1 MIFMRTISTKRTQCR
16 LARYVLVLLAAMLVG
31 LVGSGEGQ
39 ALTLEEA
46 LSAAYEENPTL
57 RAARAQLRG
66 VNEQVP
72 QALSDWRPDVT
83 VSTSTAQTFVD
94 TDTGNEENFTNPAD
108 AQVILSQP
116 LYRGGRTLAGTR
128 RAENDVR
135 AERERLKAV
144 EQAVLLQGVT
154 AYMDVWR
161 DEAVLRLNINNEQVL
176 RRQLEASQD
185 RFSVG
190 EITRTDVAQSEARL
204 ARATADRIQAEGD
217 LTASQAIF
225 REIVG
230 LEPVSLER
238 PPKVPGIPGAQDQ
251 VVTEARSQNPNVAA
265 AEFAERSAQDEV
277 RVRTG
282 ELLPTV
288 SLEGS
293 VSRSTND
300 LSDDADTTQAQVLAQ
315 VTVPIYQ
322 SGFVYSRIREAKQV
336 SGQRRLEVDEAR
348 RRAEQEG
355 ISAWESLT
363 TARAQIASFQS
374 QVRSNEI
381 ALDGVR
387 QENAVGARTILD
399 ILDAEQ
405 ELLDSQVNLVRA
417 ERDEVVANYEVLGA
431 VGRLTATDILLPV
444 EIYDAEDDYEAV
456 RDSWFGL
463 GAPGA
468 GN

>member
-1 MIFMRTISTKRTQCR
+1 MRIRSTSRTLRR
-16 LARYVLVLLAAMLVG
+16 LARNVLTLLATLLVG
-31 LVGSGEGQ
+31 LLGAGEGQ

-72 QALSDWRPDVT
+72 QALSNWRPEVI
-83 VSTSTAQTFVD
+83 VSASSGQNYVESNSIADSEDNITS
-94 TDTGNEENFTNPAD
+94 PLD
-108 AQVILSQP
+108 AQVVLSQP
-116 LYRGGRTLAGTR
+116 IYRGGRTLAGTR

-144 EQAVLLQGVT
+144 EQNVLLQAVT

-204 ARATADRIQAEGD
+204 ARATADRIQGEGN
-217 LTASQAIF
+217 LTASQAVF

-238 PPKVPGIPGAQDQ
+238 PPKVVGIPGAQDQ
-251 VVTEARSQNPNVAA
+251 VVTEARAQNPNVTS

-293 VSRSTND
+293 VSRSENSLT
-300 LSDDADTTQAQVLAQ
+300 SSSEVTQAQILAQ

-322 SGFVYSRIREAKQV
+322 SGFVFSRIREAKQV

-405 ELLDSQVNLVRA
+405 ELLDSQVSLVVA

-431 VGRLTATDILLPV
+431 VGRLTATEILLPV
-444 EIYDAEDDYEAV
+444 EMYDAEDDYEAV

>member
-1 MIFMRTISTKRTQCR
+1 MRTITTNRTLR
-16 LARYVLVLLAAMLVG
+16 GLARNVLALLAAMLVG
-31 LVGSGEGQ
+31 LVGAGEGQ

-83 VSTSTAQTFVD
+83 VSASTGQNYVESNSIPD
-94 TDTGNEENFTNPAD
+94 DEDNFTNPRD
-108 AQVILSQP
+108 AQVTLSQP
-116 LYRGGRTLAGTR
+116 LYRGGRTLSGTR

-144 EQAVLLQGVT
+144 EQDVLFQAVT

-176 RRQLEASQD
+176 RRQLEAAQD

-204 ARATADRIQAEGD
+204 ARATADRIQAEGN
-217 LTASQAIF
+217 LTASRAIF

-230 LEPVSLER
+230 LEPVSLDR
-238 PPKVPGIPGAQDQ
+238 PPKAQGIPGAQDQ
-251 VVTEARSQNPNVAA
+251 VVTEARAQNPNVTS

-277 RVRTG
+277 RVRIG

-293 VSRSTND
+293 VSHSENSLT
-300 LSDDADTTQAQVLAQ
+300 SSSETTQAQILAQ

-463 GAPGA
+463 SAPGA

>member
-1 MIFMRTISTKRTQCR
+1 MTSITTDRSARRTLRGF
-16 LARYVLVLLAAMLVG
+16 LALLAAMLASG
-31 LVGSGEGQ
+31 LVTGPGQ

-72 QALSDWRPDVT
+72 QELSNWRPDIT
-83 VSTSTAQTFVD
+83 VNASGGRQY
-94 TDTGNEENFTNPAD
+94 TDSESLPNEEDNFTNPLD
-108 AQVILSQP
+108 AQVTLTQP
-116 LYRGGRTLAGTR
+116 VYRGGRTLAGTR

-144 EQAVLLQGVT
+144 EQNTLLTAVT
-154 AYMDVWR
+154 AYMDSWR
-161 DEAVLRLNINNEQVL
+161 DESVLRLNINNEQVL
-176 RRQLEASQD
+176 RRQLEAAQD

-217 LTASQAIF
+217 LTSSRAIF
-225 REIVG
+225 REIIG
-230 LEPVSLER
+230 LEPLSLAR
-238 PPKVPGIPGAQDQ
+238 PPGIAGLPTSQDETVEQ
-251 VVTEARSQNPNVAA
+251 SRARNPNVSA
-265 AEFAERSAQDEV
+265 AEFAERSALDEV
-277 RVRTG
+277 RVRIG
-282 ELLPTV
+282 ELLPV
-288 SLEGS
+288 VDIQGS
-293 VSRSTND
+293 VSHSENSLTTN
-300 LSDDADTTQAQVLAQ
+300 SQTTQAQVLAQ
-315 VTVPIYQ
+315 VTVPLYQ
-322 SGFVYSRIREAKQV
+322 SGFVYSRVREAKQI
-336 SGQRRLEVDEAR
+336 SAQRRLEVDEAR

-381 ALDGVR
+381 ALEGVR
-387 QENAVGARTILD
+387 QENAVGARTVLD

-405 ELLDSQVNLVRA
+405 ELLDSQVGLVRA
-417 ERDEVVANYEVLGA
+417 ERDETVANYEVLSA
-431 VGRLTATDILLPV
+431 IGRLTAADIALPV
-444 EIYDAEDDYEAV
+444 EIYDAEADYEGV
-456 RDSWFGL
+456 RDRWFGTS
-463 GAPGA
+463 APGT